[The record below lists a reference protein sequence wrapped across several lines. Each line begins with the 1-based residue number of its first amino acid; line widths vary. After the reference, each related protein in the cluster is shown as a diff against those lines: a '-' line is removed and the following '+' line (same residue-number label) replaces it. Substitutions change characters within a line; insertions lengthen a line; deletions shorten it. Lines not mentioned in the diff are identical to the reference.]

1 MLGTIPIPLLAAT
14 HLLPLGLQQGS
25 QRAAEAVET
34 LRPQPQQSSAEKNPQ
49 EQAWA
54 VRVEVIK

>member
-34 LRPQPQQSSAEKNPQ
+34 LRPQPQSSAEKNPQ